1 LKNLAPT
8 VLSTVHLNSELQQQA
23 GMYFNRNED
32 GHNLFAE
39 QRGGREQAYLF
50 NMYGSLLALDTSE
63 LQHVFG
69 IKKLTPTALHRLPL
83 DYLADTLRN
92 SHEVYQSYFKDDSR
106 YPPNI
111 SWRARATALDLGA
124 NAAEANRYM
133 RIVDVA
139 FGCLSY
145 HAELVAD
152 GIRLTPR
159 TYEVQPTTMHRNLT
173 SLAKLNLLMFRRTQ
187 DDFVVRL
194 AHEHLT
200 DLDVVHAP
208 RFFGF
213 FVY

>member
-1 LKNLAPT
+1 
-8 VLSTVHLNSELQQQA
+8 
-23 GMYFNRNED
+23 MYFNRSED
-32 GHNLFAE
+32 GYNLFAE
-39 QRGGREQAYLF
+39 QRGGQEQAYLF
-50 NMYGSLLALDTSE
+50 NMYGSLYALVTSE

-69 IKKLTPTALHRLPL
+69 IKKLTPAALHRLPL

-133 RIVDVA
+133 RIVDVT
-139 FGCLSY
+139 FGCLGY
-145 HAELVAD
+145 HAELLAD
-152 GIRLTPR
+152 GIQLTPR
-159 TYEVQPTTMHRNLT
+159 TYEVQPASMNRNLT
-173 SLAKLNLLMFRRTQ
+173 SLAKLNLLTFSRTQ
-187 DDFVVRL
+187 DDFIVRL